1 MSEFGAYIKF
11 WKFILVVRLIPN
23 IRKFM
28 RLRLNIWKYMR
39 FMPRIRKFKPRNEV
53 WAA

>member
-11 WKFILVVRLIPN
+11 WKFILEVRLIPN

-28 RLRLNIWKYMR
+28 RLRPNIRKYMR